1 MEDTIFTKIVK
12 GEIPCYKIAE
22 NDKFF
27 AFLDIS
33 PIAKGHTLV
42 ITKLQNDYIFDL
54 PDDLLGEMM
63 VFAKKV
69 AVGIREATEDAV
81 SAMEPS
87 ACINC
92 AKCVEVCPER
102 LIPKNLA
109 DDVEHGQEEKF
120 LAEYGMECCE
130 CGCCSY
136 ICPARRQLT
145 QLIKGMRKIQ
155 LGKRK
160 K

>member
-33 PIAKGHTLV
+33 PIAQGHTLV

-54 PDDLLGEMM
+54 PDDLLGEMI

-69 AVGIREATEDAV
+69 ALGIQKAIPCNRIGVAVIGIDVPHNHIHLVPINGVGDLNFKAERVKLTPEQFKQIAENIS
-81 SAMEPS
+81 SAIE
-87 ACINC
+87 
-92 AKCVEVCPER
+92 
-102 LIPKNLA
+102 L
-109 DDVEHGQEEKF
+109 
-120 LAEYGMECCE
+120 
-130 CGCCSY
+130 
-136 ICPARRQLT
+136 
-145 QLIKGMRKIQ
+145 
-155 LGKRK
+155 
-160 K
+160 

>member
-63 VFAKKV
+63 IFAKKV
-69 AVGIREATEDAV
+69 AIGIKKAIPCNRVGVAV
-81 SAMEPS
+81 IGIDVPHNHIHLVP
-87 ACINC
+87 INGVGDLNFK
-92 AKCVEVCPER
+92 AER
-102 LIPKNLA
+102 
-109 DDVEHGQEEKF
+109 V
-120 LAEYGMECCE
+120 
-130 CGCCSY
+130 
-136 ICPARRQLT
+136 QLT
-145 QLIKGMRKIQ
+145 QDEFRQIAEQISAAVEL
-155 LGKRK
+155 
-160 K
+160 

>member
-33 PIAKGHTLV
+33 PIAQGHTLV

-69 AVGIREATEDAV
+69 AVGIREAIPCNRIGVAV
-81 SAMEPS
+81 IGIDVPHNHIHLVP
-87 ACINC
+87 INGVGDLNFKAERVQLSPEEFQQIAADI
-92 AKCVEVCPER
+92 AK
-102 LIPKNLA
+102 K
-109 DDVEHGQEEKF
+109 
-120 LAEYGMECCE
+120 
-130 CGCCSY
+130 
-136 ICPARRQLT
+136 
-145 QLIKGMRKIQ
+145 IK
-155 LGKRK
+155 L
-160 K
+160 

>member
-54 PDDLLGEMM
+54 PDDLLGEIM

-69 AVGIREATEDAV
+69 AIGIKKAIPCNRVGVAV
-81 SAMEPS
+81 IGIDVPHNHIHLVPINGVGDLNFKAERVQLSQDEFRQIAEQISSA
-87 ACINC
+87 
-92 AKCVEVCPER
+92 VE
-102 LIPKNLA
+102 L
-109 DDVEHGQEEKF
+109 
-120 LAEYGMECCE
+120 
-130 CGCCSY
+130 
-136 ICPARRQLT
+136 
-145 QLIKGMRKIQ
+145 
-155 LGKRK
+155 
-160 K
+160 

>member
-33 PIAKGHTLV
+33 PIAQGHTLV

-69 AVGIREATEDAV
+69 ALGIQKAIPCNRIGVAVIGIDVPHNHIHLVPINGVGDLNFKAERVKLTPEQFKQIAENIS
-81 SAMEPS
+81 SAIE
-87 ACINC
+87 
-92 AKCVEVCPER
+92 
-102 LIPKNLA
+102 L
-109 DDVEHGQEEKF
+109 
-120 LAEYGMECCE
+120 
-130 CGCCSY
+130 
-136 ICPARRQLT
+136 
-145 QLIKGMRKIQ
+145 
-155 LGKRK
+155 
-160 K
+160 

>member
-12 GEIPCYKIAE
+12 DEIPCYKIAE

-69 AVGIREATEDAV
+69 AVGIKKAIPCNRIGVAV
-81 SAMEPS
+81 IGIDVPHNHIHLVP
-87 ACINC
+87 INGVGDLNF
-92 AKCVEVCPER
+92 K
-102 LIPKNLA
+102 A
-109 DDVEHGQEEKF
+109 DRV
-120 LAEYGMECCE
+120 
-130 CGCCSY
+130 
-136 ICPARRQLT
+136 QLT
-145 QLIKGMRKIQ
+145 PEQFKEIADQISSAIEQ
-155 LGKRK
+155 
-160 K
+160 